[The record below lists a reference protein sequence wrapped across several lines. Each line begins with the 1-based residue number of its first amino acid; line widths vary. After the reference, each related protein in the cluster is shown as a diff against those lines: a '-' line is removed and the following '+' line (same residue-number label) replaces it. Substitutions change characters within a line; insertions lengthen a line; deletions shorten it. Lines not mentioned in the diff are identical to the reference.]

1 MLRGDARVKAV
12 MREIEEMDA
21 RVRICRVD
29 FSWIVVRVLLAR
41 EAEGRKASDGRVTVE
56 RL

>member
-1 MLRGDARVKAV
+1 
-12 MREIEEMDA
+12 MDA